1 MNEIKRW
8 TPSFTA
14 LRFHA
19 SMSERDR
26 LKQVCKD
33 KEYDVYVTSYEQF
46 IAERHWFT
54 HRTWRYVVVDEGT
67 PYKNPPSCFGI
78 SVLTVGHILKNEQ
91 TQLAH
96 AVHTLNAEYRLLL
109 TGTPLQKYPTPW
121 KIF

>member
-1 MNEIKRW
+1 MEGPFLVICPLSVLSPWMNEIKRW

-26 LKQVCKD
+26 LKQVSKD

-46 IAERHWFT
+46 IAERYWFG

-67 PYKNPPSCFGI
+67 P
-78 SVLTVGHILKNEQ
+78 
-91 TQLAH
+91 
-96 AVHTLNAEYRLLL
+96 
-109 TGTPLQKYPTPW
+109 
-121 KIF
+121 